1 MSEFC
6 QTTKAMF
13 AQPEAWEIEIPV
25 TGTATQHVGVIQNF
39 VDNILKGTPL
49 IADAREGI
57 HSVELANAM
66 LYSSLTRQPV
76 DLPLNGAA
84 FEKALQKLIAES
96 RFVKKAATGA
106 TGDMGASFN
115 LK

>member
-1 MSEFC
+1 
-6 QTTKAMF
+6 
-13 AQPEAWEIEIPV
+13 
-25 TGTATQHVGVIQNF
+25 
-39 VDNILKGTPL
+39 
-49 IADAREGI
+49 
-57 HSVELANAM
+57 M